1 MTTLENISCDKLNK
15 VYANYFS
22 LSFLDLKFNDKLACI
37 TLTCYI
43 TNELRKKGQNI
54 NSYDVLL
61 KVGKDLPDLVKNTY
75 LKSLSAICEDFLY
88 DCKDFPDFGI
98 SVKEMPKQLKL
109 LLDNYC
115 PF

>member
-1 MTTLENISCDKLNK
+1 MTTLENISCYKLNK

-22 LSFLDLKFNDKLACI
+22 LSFLDLKFTDKLACI

-61 KVGKDLPDLVKNTY
+61 KVGKDLPDIVKNTY
-75 LKSLSAICEDFLY
+75 FKSLAAICEDFLY

-98 SVKEMPKQLKL
+98 PIKEMPKQLKL